1 MIFVPEFLIHNEIYL
16 TDFKQS
22 QLEYFQDYSR
32 KRFVVQPYF
41 YIYTVEGHVNII
53 IKLMDERKKIKKM
66 RIKPFYPQR
75 RNKDIKL
82 NSKMNAIF
90 TLYNRVLRIF

>member
-1 MIFVPEFLIHNEIYL
+1 
-16 TDFKQS
+16 
-22 QLEYFQDYSR
+22 
-32 KRFVVQPYF
+32 
-41 YIYTVEGHVNII
+41 VEGHVNII

-82 NSKMNAIF
+82 NSKINAIF